1 MSPPHLKAAASIV
14 SNANDAAS
22 VSVATLVVGTGNVVT
37 KEDQLGG
44 GVTITGTLTGA
55 LAAGAVEIILPDGQT
70 QQATVGADG
79 VSFSLT
85 VTAYTDLYDFAVANT
100 VSAYVAGNPDAAVT

>member
-44 GVTITGTLTGA
+44 GVTITGA
-55 LAAGAVEIILPDGQT
+55 LAAGGAVEIILPDGQT